1 MTNRVTFVTY
11 IRRPPKKRPANKR
24 RVTPS
29 GKPGMMA
36 IKKSIYRSRQG
47 FIMHC
52 RSSWE
57 YKTAQ
62 YFDKLGV
69 RWSYESKLLILG
81 KEKYL
86 PDFFIFNQ
94 RGKLLKIVEVK
105 GRFMPADR
113 AKTMHFQEAL
123 AAQGIPLEIWD
134 GVKLKELGIL

>member
-1 MTNRVTFVTY
+1 MTNRVTFATF
-11 IRRPPKKRPANKR
+11 IRRPPKPAKRSKKR
-24 RVTPS
+24 KT
-29 GKPGMMA
+29 GMMA

-69 RWSYESKLLILG
+69 RWSYESKLLILD

-94 RGKLLKIVEVK
+94 RGKLLKIIEVK
-105 GRFMPADR
+105 GRFLPADR
-113 AKTMHFQEAL
+113 AKTMRFQEAL